1 MGSPARG
8 GLESVSRRQLSIHVR
23 VLFLACMCTLLAVTV
38 AVTSY
43 LYRSLLQ
50 SNQQEAQS
58 LAEYLSPALEFDD
71 QPAVADYL
79 ASLSNS
85 PDVLHARVL
94 RLDGGPSYAEY
105 SAGGPGAATNF
116 YSELFGLAP
125 LTVRADINYRDQ
137 RRGQLELSVSLDT
150 LIRTTAVICG
160 FVALTSA
167 SFMALLILTSRRLNR
182 AISNPLESMAELMA
196 RVSESGDYQSRAAT
210 SELAEIDDLSRG
222 FNELMA
228 RIASREAQIAKLAN
242 FDSLTGLRNR
252 RGFLK
257 RVEREIQAAER
268 EGSALLLMYVD
279 VDHFKSVNDSLGHDI
294 GDEVL
299 VEVAA
304 RIQSVLRPT
313 DTVSR
318 ASEDQFPQLA
328 RLGGDEFTVL
338 LTRVAE
344 PHDGLL
350 VADRICAAVRQPVQL
365 ASQNLA
371 VSCSIGVAAYP
382 GDGNSAAELVQH
394 ADSAMYHAK
403 QQGRDQV
410 RYYDDEMTRLARRRL
425 WLSNRLR
432 EALEHDELR
441 LEYQPMIDPRDGSVV
456 AVEALLR
463 WTLEG
468 EGPVSPAEFVPIAES
483 SGLIVPLGRW
493 VLRRACFDVMGL
505 NVQLHRPLRLA
516 VNISPAQ
523 VQEPAFAAMVQE
535 RLSESGLAPQLLEL
549 EVTEEMLIRSS
560 QATVQALEAL
570 SAMGVRIALDDFGTG
585 YSSLSYL
592 KALPIQVLKVD
603 RSFVA
608 GLPEGQDDL
617 AIVRAVLA
625 MAHALNLDV
634 TAEGVETA
642 EQRDLLAQMGC
653 DLLQGF
659 HYSCSV
665 PLTELTALCSTPMAV
680 AAGGGR

>member
-150 LIRTTAVICG
+150 VIRTTAVICG

-167 SFMALLILTSRRLNR
+167 SFMVLLILTSRRQNR

-196 RVSESGDYQSRAAT
+196 RVSASGDYQSRAAP

-299 VEVAA
+299 VDGGGESMHPPVRLASPSALRGGAPHASPDQHVNFGGTTEELGDAEADTATGPDTATGRGGGAA
-304 RIQSVLRPT
+304 LTLWDLLDENTSLQRRMRR
-313 DTVSR
+313 R
-318 ASEDQFPQLA
+318 AS
-328 RLGGDEFTVL
+328 
-338 LTRVAE
+338 
-344 PHDGLL
+344 
-350 VADRICAAVRQPVQL
+350 
-365 ASQNLA
+365 
-371 VSCSIGVAAYP
+371 
-382 GDGNSAAELVQH
+382 
-394 ADSAMYHAK
+394 
-403 QQGRDQV
+403 
-410 RYYDDEMTRLARRRL
+410 MT
-425 WLSNRLR
+425 
-432 EALEHDELR
+432 
-441 LEYQPMIDPRDGSVV
+441 Q
-456 AVEALLR
+456 
-463 WTLEG
+463 
-468 EGPVSPAEFVPIAES
+468 
-483 SGLIVPLGRW
+483 
-493 VLRRACFDVMGL
+493 
-505 NVQLHRPLRLA
+505 RP
-516 VNISPAQ
+516 P
-523 VQEPAFAAMVQE
+523 
-535 RLSESGLAPQLLEL
+535 
-549 EVTEEMLIRSS
+549 
-560 QATVQALEAL
+560 
-570 SAMGVRIALDDFGTG
+570 
-585 YSSLSYL
+585 
-592 KALPIQVLKVD
+592 
-603 RSFVA
+603 
-608 GLPEGQDDL
+608 
-617 AIVRAVLA
+617 
-625 MAHALNLDV
+625 
-634 TAEGVETA
+634 
-642 EQRDLLAQMGC
+642 
-653 DLLQGF
+653 
-659 HYSCSV
+659 
-665 PLTELTALCSTPMAV
+665 
-680 AAGGGR
+680 